1 MHLHRVVLTIL
12 YIATLI
18 VAVYLSLVGW
28 EYYALAN
35 SERPHHELHELW
47 KPSGF
52 IGHGVGIIGSALV
65 LIMLLYSVRKRSQMM
80 QNWGNIRYWLNYHIW
95 MGIAGP
101 ILILFHT
108 TFKFG
113 GIVSVSFWSMVA
125 VVLSGV
131 LGRYIYI
138 QIPRSLSGH
147 ELSVGDLRELE
158 EDLQERITREA
169 SGNERVLNILRT
181 FIQYEN
187 QDAGEKEVL
196 ISWLSEDASSL
207 FRYRS
212 LRRRLLQESGIS
224 GREVRT
230 LIALAKK
237 REKLHRRMAFLNTAR
252 RLLHHWHIFHKP
264 FAIIMILIMI
274 VHVIITVSFGYRWI
288 F

>member
-1 MHLHRVVLTIL
+1 MHIHKLFLVFLYTVTIL
-12 YIATLI
+12 AT
-18 VAVYLSLVGW
+18 AYLSVVGW
-28 EYYALAN
+28 EYYSLAN
-35 SERPHHELHELW
+35 TERPHHELHEAW

-52 IGHGVGIIGSALV
+52 IGHGVGIIGSVLV
-65 LIMLLYSVRKRSQMM
+65 LIMLLYSARKRWRFM
-80 QNWGNIRYWLNYHIW
+80 QNWGNIRYWLDYHIW
-95 MGIAGP
+95 MGVTGP
-101 ILILFHT
+101 LLILFHT
-108 TFKFG
+108 SFKFG

-147 ELSVGDLRELE
+147 ELSVGDLREIE
-158 EDLQERITREA
+158 DDLQERITREA
-169 SGNERVLNILRT
+169 AGNEGVLKILRT

-187 QDAGEKEVL
+187 QDAGEKGVL

-224 GREVRT
+224 SREVRT

-237 REKLHRRMAFLNTAR
+237 REKLHRRIAFLNTAR

-264 FAIIMILIMI
+264 FAIIMILIMF